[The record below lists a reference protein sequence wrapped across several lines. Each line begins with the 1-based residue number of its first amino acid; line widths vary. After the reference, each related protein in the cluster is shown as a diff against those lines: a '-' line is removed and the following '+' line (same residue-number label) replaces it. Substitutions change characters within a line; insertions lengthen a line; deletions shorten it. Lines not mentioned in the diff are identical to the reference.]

1 MPRRPMIALVALLA
15 AACTATPAPAP
26 APSSPGRPFP
36 RPTVEEEAPAEV
48 VRGVVDGRT
57 VELAD
62 GVRARISLLAAPAP
76 CWAAAA
82 REFAETTLLGRPVR
96 FSSIVPGEV
105 TLQLLDGTDYA
116 HLAVRRGV
124 LRAQGAAGALAEAEK
139 TAEQEGLGLW
149 GFPCRGAGSAPATP
163 G

>member
-1 MPRRPMIALVALLA
+1 MPRRSPIPLVALLA
-15 AACTATPAPAP
+15 AACTAEPVPSAPA
-26 APSSPGRPFP
+26 GTFP
-36 RPTVEEEAPAEV
+36 RATTEQEASAEV

-62 GVRARISLLAAPAP
+62 GVRARISLLDPPAP

-82 REFAETTLLGRPVR
+82 REFAETTLRGRPVR
-96 FSSIVPGEV
+96 FTSIIPGEV
-105 TLQLLDGTDYA
+105 ALQLPDGTDYA
-116 HLAVRRGV
+116 YLAVRQGV
-124 LRAQGAAGALAEAEK
+124 LRARGAAGALAEAEK

-149 GFPCRGAGSAPATP
+149 GYPCRGSGTAPATP